1 VRCYV
6 DDKVSKVAWLNRSN
20 IIFAGEDKWSLDPR
34 VELVTQGQLE
44 YSLRIQKV
52 DVFDE
57 GPYTCSI
64 QTKQQPKTS
73 QVYLIVQVP
82 PVIYKVSDDIIVNEG
97 SNVTLTCLAS
107 GRPDPSI
114 TWRLLN
120 PSERER
126 ERERERENYLEI
138 SGIVRSQ
145 AGRYECKASNDVS
158 TPDVK
163 YVNVVVN
170 YPPYIK
176 EVRSSETPVGQ
187 AGVLHCEASA
197 VPQPEFEWYRDDVS
211 IQISGSR
218 TLLVVANVTEDDYG
232 NYTCVA
238 TNRLGIHNASVF
250 LYKPGT
256 GRDIN
261 ASGCVCQ
268 SFWLLL
274 LSVLS
279 ALLKC

>member
-1 VRCYV
+1 MFVWRPTSLRHLQACVFRLLCFIPTGFPVTSVDSQRSTDNITIRQGDTAVIRCYV

-64 QTKQQPKTS
+64 QTKQQSKTS
-73 QVYLIVQVP
+73 QVFLIVQVP
-82 PVIYKVSDDIIVNEG
+82 AIIYKVSEDITVNEG
-97 SNVTLTCLAS
+97 SNVTLTCLAN

-120 PSERER
+120 PSAEPLDVGE
-126 ERERERENYLEI
+126 YLEI

-197 VPQPEFEWYRDDVS
+197 VPQPEFEWFREE
-211 IQISGSR
+211 R
-218 TLLVVANVTEDDYG
+218 
-232 NYTCVA
+232 
-238 TNRLGIHNASVF
+238 RSVN
-250 LYKPGT
+250 P
-256 GRDIN
+256 N
-261 ASGCVCQ
+261 Q
-268 SFWLLL
+268 P
-274 LSVLS
+274 
-279 ALLKC
+279 

>member
-1 VRCYV
+1 VRQALDV
-6 DDKVSKVAWLNRSN
+6 
-20 IIFAGEDKWSLDPR
+20 GE
-34 VELVTQGQLE
+34 
-44 YSLRIQKV
+44 
-52 DVFDE
+52 
-57 GPYTCSI
+57 
-64 QTKQQPKTS
+64 
-73 QVYLIVQVP
+73 
-82 PVIYKVSDDIIVNEG
+82 
-97 SNVTLTCLAS
+97 
-107 GRPDPSI
+107 
-114 TWRLLN
+114 
-120 PSERER
+120 
-126 ERERERENYLEI
+126 YLEI

-197 VPQPEFEWYRDDVS
+197 VPQPEFEWYRDERRSVVVS
-211 IQISGSR
+211 R
-218 TLLVVANVTEDDYG
+218 PMLHKVTANVTEDDYG

-238 TNRLGIHNASVF
+238 TNRLGIHNASHITDLLTPPSF
-250 LYKPGT
+250 CLSLSEPGT

>member
-1 VRCYV
+1 MMCVCYFHMRLTLLMLYKILIKHGV
-6 DDKVSKVAWLNRSN
+6 YYERTS
-20 IIFAGEDKWSLDPR
+20 R
-34 VELVTQGQLE
+34 VPA
-44 YSLRIQKV
+44 I
-52 DVFDE
+52 
-57 GPYTCSI
+57 
-64 QTKQQPKTS
+64 
-73 QVYLIVQVP
+73 
-82 PVIYKVSDDIIVNEG
+82 IYKVSEDITVNEG
-97 SNVTLTCLAS
+97 SNVTLTCLAN

-120 PSERER
+120 PSAEPLDVGE
-126 ERERERENYLEI
+126 YLEI

-197 VPQPEFEWYRDDVS
+197 VPQPEFEWFREERRLSSSQSIS
-211 IQISGSR
+211 IQIVGSR

-250 LYKPGT
+250 LYKPGM

-261 ASGCVCQ
+261 ASGCMCQ
-268 SFWLLL
+268 SLWLLL
-274 LSVLS
+274 PCLLS
-279 ALLKC
+279 ALLQC